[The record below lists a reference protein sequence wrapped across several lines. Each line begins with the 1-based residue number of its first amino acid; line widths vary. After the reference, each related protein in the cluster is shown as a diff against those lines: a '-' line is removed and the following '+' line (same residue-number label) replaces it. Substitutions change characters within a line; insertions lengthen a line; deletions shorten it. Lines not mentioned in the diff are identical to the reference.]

1 MSRYAKTFERLR
13 QRAEGAFIPFAM
25 AGDPDIDLSERICK
39 TYIDNGAD
47 ILEIGY
53 PFSDPIAD
61 GAVNQRAAQRAI
73 RAGITPARFFD
84 SISRLRDYA
93 PDTPFGLLCYANTLY
108 RYGYEPFCR
117 DAAQAGMDSVLVADC
132 PPGEAPSLHSAL
144 SRHGLECVF
153 IVSELTPDV
162 RIQKIAEVTGGFIY
176 VVSRLGPTGT
186 HAHMDSKLK
195 RTLSRIRRYTS
206 LPLCVGFGIS
216 TPRDVEQVLS
226 AGADGAIVGSA
237 LVQHI
242 EHYNSV
248 DDLCSKFAS
257 HIRTFKKATRQA
269 E

>member
-13 QRAEGAFIPFAM
+13 QRTEGAFIPFAM
-25 AGDPDIDLSERICK
+25 AGDPDIGLSERIFK

-73 RAGITPARFFD
+73 HSGITPARFFQLL
-84 SISRLRDYA
+84 SRLRNYA

-108 RYGYEPFCR
+108 RYGYDRFCR
-117 DAAQAGMDSVLVADC
+117 DLSRVGVDSVLIADC
-132 PPGEAPSLHSAL
+132 PPHEAPSLHTAL
-144 SRHGLECVF
+144 SRYGIDRVF
-153 IVSELTPDV
+153 IVSELTPNM
-162 RIQKIAEVTGGFIY
+162 RIQTIAKDAGGFIY

-186 HAHMDSKLK
+186 HAHMDKNLK
-195 RTLSRIRRYTS
+195 KTLARIKQYTS

-216 TPRDVEQVLS
+216 TPDDVMQVLS

-242 EHYNSV
+242 DRYDSTDH
-248 DDLCSKFAS
+248 LCRKFAS
-257 HIRTFKKATRQA
+257 SIRSFKKATRQA
-269 E
+269 K